1 MRKHLWLLAFLVACN
16 AQPPVTE
23 DQEPAPQSP
32 QQTQMKDPPLE
43 KAEPEE
49 EQLPGPT
56 GETGNTGPTGQTGP
70 TFEFPIVNMT
80 AYAVNII
87 NAAVPAELARFLTY
101 DAASGV
107 PDGDLR
113 VATQAFYALF
123 GDTYDYLYIV
133 TDKDVS
139 GGDYGRSKAI
149 HRAAI
154 PGIGHKTA
162 INLTD
167 FGSTRLKNVI
177 VLRWMDNGGGPT
189 AHETMHSW
197 GMHLD
202 ATLGFGVDQ
211 SSNYGSHWGVT
222 GANGQLG
229 GFNPATLRCASPKS
243 STPLDCNPISA
254 GRYRYYVDS
263 YGTFANGGDTKP
275 YSPIELYLMGL
286 VPAADVQPIMR
297 PKNADTGYDGTIKQ
311 TYIDADKIEYVS
323 VQDIITKHGARPLAT
338 PSEKALT
345 AAFVVF
351 SEQALSAEKFKVVD
365 EWAAV
370 FGNHRPGK
378 RPSFETLTG
387 NRATMRTRLDDPLP

>member
-1 MRKHLWLLAFLVACN
+1 MKAPEVT
-16 AQPPVTE
+16 QDDDTPP
-23 DQEPAPQSP
+23 A
-32 QQTQMKDPPLE
+32 
-43 KAEPEE
+43 
-49 EQLPGPT
+49 PGPT
-56 GETGNTGPTGQTGP
+56 GLTGASGETGTTGPTGP
-70 TFEFPIVNMT
+70 SFKFPIVNMT

-87 NAAVPAELARFLTY
+87 NADVPSELIRFLTY
-101 DAASGV
+101 DAASGI

-113 VATQAFYALF
+113 VATKAFYELF
-123 GDTYDYLYIV
+123 GDTYDYLFIV

-167 FGSTRLKNVI
+167 YGSTRLKNVI

-202 ATLGFGVDQ
+202 PSLGFGVDQ
-211 SSNYGSHWGVT
+211 SSNYGSHWGVS

-286 VPAADVQPIMR
+286 VPAAEVQPIMR
-297 PKNADTGYDGTIKQ
+297 PKNAETGYDAGLKQ

-323 VQDIITKHGARPLAT
+323 VQDIIAKHGARPLAT
-338 PSEKALT
+338 AEEKALT

-351 SEQALSAEKFKVVD
+351 SEQALPADKFKVVD

-370 FGNHRPGK
+370 FGNHRAGK

-387 NRATMRTRLDDPLP
+387 NRATMRTRLGDPLP